1 MDVGQDKI
9 VGVRFGEGVIAAL
22 EKAAADNGLTVSGII
37 RMAVMA
43 WLREKGYIE

>member
-1 MDVGQDKI
+1 MDVSQDKI
-9 VGVRFGEGVIAAL
+9 VGVRFAGPILAVL

-37 RMAVMA
+37 RMAVMS